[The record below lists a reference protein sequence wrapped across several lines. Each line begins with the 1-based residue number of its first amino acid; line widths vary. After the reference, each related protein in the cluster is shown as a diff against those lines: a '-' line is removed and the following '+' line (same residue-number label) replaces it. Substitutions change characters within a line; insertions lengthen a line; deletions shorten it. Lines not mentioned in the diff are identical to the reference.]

1 MNNEG
6 STKLKLILR
15 KRLIELTNLV
25 RLIKREREAIINNKY
40 EKGDI
45 TTDATEIIIKEKCT
59 H

>member
-40 EKGDI
+40 EKGDV